1 MLLCQDETR
10 NISRKSNSAKKERG
24 EEIKLSRRRL
34 ITQSL
39 IHSSFSTVAH
49 SALSS
54 HLSPHSVIR
63 PALVQ
68 YTANSDSGSFKR
80 TRKPSAALRES
91 VSSEQTQKRWRD
103 SETAA
108 IIANCDVSI
117 EEQEQEPRKKAQKKA
132 SKVKMNKSFFSAL
145 SRSVDVDSTSFFF

>member
-1 MLLCQDETR
+1 MHILARDLLMLLCQDETR
-10 NISRKSNSAKKERG
+10 NISRKSNPAKKERG

-91 VSSEQTQKRWRD
+91 VFSEQTQKR
-103 SETAA
+103 
-108 IIANCDVSI
+108 
-117 EEQEQEPRKKAQKKA
+117 
-132 SKVKMNKSFFSAL
+132 
-145 SRSVDVDSTSFFF
+145 